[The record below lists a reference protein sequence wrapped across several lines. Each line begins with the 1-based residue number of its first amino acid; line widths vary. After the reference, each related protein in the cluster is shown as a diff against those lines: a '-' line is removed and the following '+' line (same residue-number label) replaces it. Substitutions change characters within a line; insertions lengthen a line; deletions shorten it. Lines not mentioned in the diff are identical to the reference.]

1 VSSSQGVN
9 TSAPDSNAW
18 AQIPWRKLEKYVFQ
32 LQKRIYR
39 ARQRGD
45 WKTVRGL
52 QRILRRSRAAKTI
65 AVRRVTQDNDG
76 KKTPGVDGVAQ
87 LTPTERLEMVQTMN
101 LSDKAQPVRRIWIPK
116 PGKTE
121 RRPLGIP
128 TMMDRAKQALVKM
141 VIEPEWEA
149 VVEPN
154 SYGFRPGRSCW
165 DAIDAVWI
173 GINGTTK
180 WILDADIAGC
190 FDNINHQ
197 ALLQKLQ
204 ATPCIHRCIKA
215 WLRAGAIDKDGFHA
229 AVAGTP
235 QGGVLSPLL
244 ANIALHGME
253 REVKAAMTTDL
264 IEWYKSTGKRGRRD
278 SLRSLTCVRYADDF
292 IFAHH
297 SKEIIEKLTPVVVQ
311 WLRGMGL
318 TLKDSKTRITHSLA
332 PGGVNFLGCTIRQ
345 FRCSVKHAKKGR
357 KTLIKPSREAEKR
370 HQASIKET
378 MRHTPDNGALIAR
391 LRPKIVGWTNYYRT
405 VAARKSFEKMDHLMY
420 WKVFAKVRRDSHS
433 KAVTKQ
439 KTDAIHARLPK
450 HTNQKITRHIKVKDM
465 RSPFDGDWT
474 YWATRL
480 GKSPDLT
487 PRQAQLLKSQK
498 GRCGHCHQW
507 FEMGDL
513 LEVHHVDGNHR
524 NNKQV
529 NLQLLHRH
537 CHHAITRTM
546 LHDKAKH
553 VEEPCAAK
561 VASTVLKPSGRGDP
575 FA

>member
-1 VSSSQGVN
+1 VSSSQGVK
-9 TSAPDSNAW
+9 TSTPESHAW
-18 AQIPWRKLEKYVFQ
+18 AQIPWRKLEQYVFQ

-45 WKTVRGL
+45 WQTVRGL
-52 QRILRRSRAAKTI
+52 QRLLRRSRAAKTL

-87 LTPTERLEMVQTMN
+87 LTPKERLEMVQTMN
-101 LSDKAQPVRRIWIPK
+101 LSDKAYPVRRIWIPK

-121 RRPLGIP
+121 LRPLGIP

-141 VIEPEWEA
+141 VLEPEWEA
-149 VVEPN
+149 VFEPN

-165 DAIDAVWI
+165 DAIDAVWT
-173 GINGTTK
+173 GIKGTTK

-197 ALLQKLQ
+197 ALLRKLQ

-215 WLRAGAIDKDGFHA
+215 WLRAGAIDTDGFHP

-244 ANIALHGME
+244 ANIALHGLE
-253 REVKAAMTTDL
+253 REVKAAMSTDL
-264 IEWYKSTGKRGRRD
+264 LAWYKSTGKRGRRD
-278 SLRSLTCVRYADDF
+278 SLRSLTFVQYADDF
-292 IFAHH
+292 LFAHP
-297 SKEIIEKLTPVVVQ
+297 SKEIIEKLRSVVAQ

-318 TLKDSKTRITHSLA
+318 TLKESKTRITHSLA
-332 PGGVNFLGCTIRQ
+332 PGGVTFLGFTIRQ
-345 FRCSVKHAKKGR
+345 FACSVKHAKKGR

-378 MRHTPDNGALIAR
+378 IRRTPDTGALIAR
-391 LRPKIVGWTNYYRT
+391 LRPKIVGWSNYYRT

-420 WKVFAKVRRDSHS
+420 WKVFAKVRRDGHA

-450 HTNQKITRHIKVKDM
+450 HTDQKITRHIKVKDM

-480 GKSPDLT
+480 GTSPDLT
-487 PRQAQLLKSQK
+487 PRQAKLLKSQK

-529 NLQLLHRH
+529 NLQLLHKH

-546 LHDKAKH
+546 RHDKAKH

-575 FA
+575 VA